1 MLRFALIISCLGV
14 VVFCPGMPIVADTIS
29 RETPYTLTESLNDFS
44 IRNCR
49 LQETEKLKEDAKKL
63 SENFKA
69 IFKDLSNL
77 SQALIMPLVDRIA
90 EWIET
95 NYSELSENQRKK
107 LQDLISKIQKNF
119 GELEDTSVKSIRN
132 ILNDLKKLIEQFENK
147 APSPFKKSDQEP
159 ISI

>member
-29 RETPYTLTESLNDFS
+29 RETPYTLTKSLNNFS
-44 IRNCR
+44 IQNCR

-69 IFKDLSNL
+69 IFKDISNL
-77 SQALIMPLVDRIA
+77 SQALIMPLVDRIG

-95 NYSELSENQRKK
+95 NYPKLSENQRKK

>member
-1 MLRFALIISCLGV
+1 MLRFALIISCLGF
-14 VVFCPGMPIVADTIS
+14 VVFCSGLPIAAETIS
-29 RETPYTLTESLNDFS
+29 RETPYTLTKSLNDFS
-44 IRNCR
+44 IQNCR

-132 ILNDLKKLIEQFENK
+132 ILNDLKKLIEQFKNK

>member
-1 MLRFALIISCLGV
+1 MLRFTLIIFCLGV
-14 VVFCPGMPIVADTIS
+14 VVFCPGVPIAAETIS

-69 IFKDLSNL
+69 IFRDLSDL
-77 SQALIMPLVDRIA
+77 SKALIMPLVERIA

-95 NYSELSENQRKK
+95 NYSELSENHRKK
-107 LQDLISKIQKNF
+107 LQDLISEIQKNL
-119 GELEDTSVKSIRN
+119 GELEDTSVMSIRK
-132 ILNDLKKLIEQFENK
+132 ILNDLKKLIEQLENK
-147 APSPFKKSDQEP
+147 APSPFKKSAQEP
-159 ISI
+159 TSI

>member
-1 MLRFALIISCLGV
+1 MLRLALIISCLGV
-14 VVFCPGMPIVADTIS
+14 VVFCPGMPIVADTLS
-29 RETPYTLTESLNDFS
+29 RETPYTLTKSLNNFS
-44 IRNCR
+44 IQNCR

-69 IFKDLSNL
+69 IFKDISNL
-77 SQALIMPLVDRIA
+77 SKALIMPLVDRIA

-95 NYSELSENQRKK
+95 NYPKLSENQRGK
-107 LQDLISKIQKNF
+107 LQDLISKIQQNL
-119 GELEDTSVKSIRN
+119 GELEDTSVKSIRS
-132 ILNDLKKLIEQFENK
+132 ILNDLKKLVEQFENK